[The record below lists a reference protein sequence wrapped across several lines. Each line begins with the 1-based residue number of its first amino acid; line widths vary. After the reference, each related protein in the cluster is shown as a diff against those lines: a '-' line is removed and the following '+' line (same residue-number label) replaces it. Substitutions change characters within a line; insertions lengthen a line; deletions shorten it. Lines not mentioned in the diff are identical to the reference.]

1 MRTIL
6 IIVRKEFLQI
16 FRNRAMLPIIF
27 IIPVVQLLILSNA
40 ANFEVKNIRIKV
52 VDFDQSSTSRQLVEK
67 FKAFP
72 YFIFEGA
79 DYSQEKALEDFK
91 MDRAR
96 LILQIP
102 HNFEKNLVAE
112 NKAKVQLL
120 INAIDGAA
128 AAVVNVY
135 ASSLLRDFNKDI
147 VSDWLNIKSFE
158 PPYNINITK
167 SLWYNPYMNYKTFMV
182 PGILVVLVTMIGMFL
197 AGMNIVREK
206 EIGTIE
212 QINVTPIKKS
222 QFIIGKLLPFWL
234 LALFELAF
242 GLTIGKLVFDIPIVG
257 SILVIFL
264 FAGVYLLVVLGLG
277 LFVSTFTNTQQQAM
291 FISWFIMVIFILMS
305 GLFTAIEN
313 MPDWAQVVTKFNP
326 VAYFVKVMRMVML
339 KGATLS
345 DILYQL
351 SIMVIFALTINSLA
365 ILKFKKTL
373 N

>member
-1 MRTIL
+1 MRTIFV
-6 IIVRKEFLQI
+6 IVKKEFLQI

-27 IIPVVQLLILSNA
+27 VLPIVQLLILSNA
-40 ANFEVKNIRIKV
+40 ANFDVKNIRIKV
-52 VDFDQSSTSRQLVEK
+52 VDSDHSTTSRRLVEK

-72 YFIFEGA
+72 YFIFEGE
-79 DYSQEKALEDFK
+79 DYSQERALEDFK
-91 MDRAR
+91 KDKAR

-102 HNFEKNLVAE
+102 HNFEKDLIVE
-112 NKAKVQLL
+112 NKAKVQFL

-135 ASSLLRDFNKDI
+135 ANSLLRDFNKSI
-147 VSDWLNIKSFE
+147 ASEWIAHKSFE
-158 PPYNINITK
+158 QPYTININQ

-182 PGILVVLVTMIGMFL
+182 PGILVLLVTMIGMFL

-212 QINVTPIKKS
+212 QINVTPIKKY

-242 GLTIGKLVFDIPIVG
+242 GLLIGKIAFDIPIVG
-257 SILVIFL
+257 SVFLIFL
-264 FAGVYLLVVLGLG
+264 FAAIYLLVVLGLG

-313 MPDWAQVVTKFNP
+313 MPGWAQYITKFNP
-326 VAYFVKVMRMVML
+326 VAYFVQVMRMVML

-345 DILYQL
+345 DIYNQL
-351 SIMVIFALTINSLA
+351 SIMIIFAFSINSLA
-365 ILKFKKTL
+365 ILKFRKTI